1 MKSLKFILLITTLC
15 NLLNTA
21 KTFAQDSLKK
31 IEIEHVNIHSNR
43 LLIPFDKTNRN
54 IEIITK
60 KQIESLPVQSV
71 QELLSYV
78 TGIDVRQRGPK
89 GVQSDISIQ
98 GGTFEQT
105 LILINGIKIIDPQ
118 TGHHL
123 MNLPVPMSS
132 IERIEILKGA
142 ASRKYGINAIN
153 GAINII
159 TKENILKNS
168 ADVYLGSGTSF
179 QSDTSSKKLY
189 NSQHLAL
196 NTNFRYKS
204 TENILSISKDLGN
217 GYRYNTAFDNQKY
230 FLNTRFAISDKESIN
245 MLHAYTYNSF
255 GANAFYA
262 APFDVEST
270 EKVET
275 YIGSIDY
282 TKKFNRL
289 SISPRLSYRYNFD
302 DYIYIRSKPEVYR
315 NKHFSHNYNFEI
327 NSNYKMKS
335 AQIGLGLEYRNE
347 NLRSNNLGNRMRE
360 NYGLHLEYQQY
371 FLKNKLDLNV
381 GFYYNYNTLF
391 SSRILPGFDIAYA
404 LPKNIKIFAAYG
416 TGQRIPSYTDLYYD
430 GPANIGNENLIP
442 ELSQSYE
449 SGLKY
454 SDASVKINAT
464 IFRRNI
470 ENFIDWT
477 KDSLAN
483 PWMPSNFNTLETWGF
498 NIQTQ
503 YTFKFSRANWK
514 PQHIGISYSRI
525 ISEVQQSDKVNYS
538 RYLIDNLRDQLITN
552 LSLKLFKG
560 SEFSV
565 QHRYLNRVNYKSYQV
580 LDLRWIQRF
589 NRFDLHLDVN
599 NLLNEQY
606 EEITAVPMLPTWCSI
621 GLRVKI

>member
-1 MKSLKFILLITTLC
+1 MKNLKYAIFLSLFW
-15 NLLNTA
+15 NSS
-21 KTFAQDSLKK
+21 FAQEMIK
-31 IEIEHVNIHSNR
+31 EIENVNIHSNR
-43 LLIPFDKTNRN
+43 LLTPFEKINRD

-60 KQIESLPVQSV
+60 KEIESLPVQSV

-168 ADVYLGSGTSF
+168 ADVYLGAGSSF
-179 QSDTSSKKLY
+179 QSDTSSNNIY

-196 NTNFRYKS
+196 NTSFKYKS
-204 TENILSISKDLGN
+204 TENILSISKDWGN
-217 GYRYNTAFDNQKY
+217 GYRYNTAFNNQKY
-230 FLNTRFAISDKESIN
+230 FLNTRYKISDNESIN

-262 APFDVEST
+262 APFDAEAT

-275 YIGSIDY
+275 YLGSIDY
-282 TKKFNRL
+282 TKTINRF

-302 DYIYIRSKPEVYR
+302 DYIYIRNKPEVYR
-315 NKHFSHNYNFEI
+315 NKHFSHNYNVEI
-327 NSNYKMKS
+327 NSNYKFHNS
-335 AQIGLGLEYRNE
+335 NFGVGLEYRNE
-347 NLRSNNLGNRMRE
+347 SLSSNNLGKRIRE
-360 NYGLHLEYQQY
+360 NYGLHVEYQQY
-371 FLKNKLDLNV
+371 FLQKKLDLNI
-381 GFYYNYNTLF
+381 GFYYNHNTLF
-391 SSRILPGFDIAYA
+391 SSRILPGFDLSYT
-404 LPKNIKIFAAYG
+404 LPKNIKLYAALG

-442 ELSQSYE
+442 EISQSIE
-449 SGLKY
+449 SGIKY
-454 SDASVKINAT
+454 ADANFKFSANVFK
-464 IFRRNI
+464 RNI

-477 KDSLAN
+477 KDSLSK

-498 NIQTQ
+498 NFQSQ
-503 YTFKFSRANWK
+503 YTFKLSRTNWK
-514 PQHIGISYSRI
+514 PQYIGISYSRI
-525 ISEVQQSDKVNYS
+525 VSEVQQSDKVNYS
-538 RYLIDNLRDQLITN
+538 RYLIDNLRDQLIT
-552 LSLKLFKG
+552 SIGLKLFKN
-560 SEFSV
+560 SSLSI
-565 QHRYLNRVNYKSYQV
+565 QHRYLKRVNYKSYNV
-580 LDLRWIQRF
+580 VDLRWMQAF
-589 NRFDLHLDVN
+589 NRFDLHLDIN

-606 EEITAVPMLPTWCSI
+606 EEIAAVPMLPTCCSV